1 MQGGAKGRHI
11 GTGIVKI
18 TIIAA
23 ALPPQLD
30 GIGDY
35 SAQLAAELARSQD
48 VTVLTG
54 APTPDPIP
62 GVRIET
68 VFSVDDPAS
77 VQGIADFV
85 ETNPPD
91 WALLQYN
98 PFSYGRWGL
107 NLHLPRIMQQIKRH
121 CPQTRVALMVHEPFV
136 PIITPQFAVMA
147 TWQRWQLW
155 RLGQTADAL
164 FFSIDPWAKRFG
176 RWFPGKP
183 ALHLPVGSNIPRVPI
198 TRQEARARL
207 GIREDAVILGLFGTA
222 SSGRMLDRATESL
235 TALRS
240 AGIPAQVLYVGP
252 HQDAICAALGSE
264 SVIAGGPYPAEEV
277 SRRLFAMD
285 IYLAAYIDG
294 VSTRRGAF
302 MAALQH
308 GIAAVGTRGPLTD
321 KALEQEAG
329 HAFLL
334 ADVTDPPAFRAAVS
348 SLAENAA
355 LRRRLGQKAQEFY
368 QREFAWAITAQ
379 NLCAALAESRDK
391 QPA

>member
-1 MQGGAKGRHI
+1 MWRGKKQRHP
-11 GTGIVKI
+11 GTSTLKI

-54 APTPDPIP
+54 APTPNPIP
-62 GVRIET
+62 GVRTRT
-68 VFSVDDPAS
+68 VFSADDPAS

-107 NLHLPRIMQQIKRH
+107 NLHLPRVMQQIKRR
-121 CPQTRVALMVHEPFV
+121 CPQTRFALMVHEPFV

-155 RLGQTADAL
+155 RLGQTADVV

-252 HQDAICAALGSE
+252 HQAAICAALGSE

-294 VSTRRGAF
+294 VSTRRGAL

-321 KALEQEAG
+321 ALLEQEAG
-329 HAFLL
+329 QAFLL
-334 ADVTDPPAFRAAVS
+334 ADVADPPAFRAAVS
-348 SLAENAA
+348 SLAENVE
-355 LRRRLGQKAQEFY
+355 LRQQLGQEALDLHE
-368 QREFAWAITAQ
+368 REFAWANIA
-379 NLCAALAESRDK
+379 SRLLFVLK
-391 QPA
+391 

>member
-1 MQGGAKGRHI
+1 MKNGGSM
-11 GTGIVKI
+11 KI

-35 SAQLAAELARSQD
+35 SAQIAAELARSQD

-62 GVRIET
+62 GVRTRT
-68 VFSVDDPAS
+68 VFSADDPAS

-107 NLHLPRIMQQIKRH
+107 NLHLPRIMQQIKRR
-121 CPQTRVALMVHEPFV
+121 CPQTRFALMVHEPFV

-155 RLGQTADAL
+155 QLGLAADAL
-164 FFSIDPWAKRFG
+164 FFSIDPWAKRFQ

-183 ALHLPVGSNIPRVPI
+183 VVHLPVGSNIPRVPMS
-198 TRQEARARL
+198 RQEARARL

-222 SSGRMLDRATESL
+222 SSGRMLGRATESL

-252 HQDAICAALGSE
+252 HQAAICAALGSE

-277 SRRLFAMD
+277 SRRLSAMD

-294 VSTRRGAF
+294 VSTRRGAL

-321 KALEQEAG
+321 ALLEQEAG

-334 ADVTDPPAFRAAVS
+334 ADVTAPSQFQAHVLRLAEKPAFREQIAHAGALLYARELDWPIIARRMLSVFADRQNQRDS
-348 SLAENAA
+348 EN
-355 LRRRLGQKAQEFY
+355 
-368 QREFAWAITAQ
+368 
-379 NLCAALAESRDK
+379 
-391 QPA
+391 